1 MNEIAHVGIC
11 VQSIAKKVDLLS
23 ATVGVQHVSY
33 VEMPERGQR
42 SAYVTLS
49 GGDLLELME
58 PLGNDGT
65 VVSFLAKHGEGIHHL
80 SFSVESVDE
89 AAASF
94 EAAGCRIIGRGRGI
108 AFVHPKTAFGV
119 LYELVDNTYQ

>member
-1 MNEIAHVGIC
+1 MNKIAHIGIC
-11 VQSIAKKVDLLS
+11 VRSIAKKLELLT
-23 ATVGVQHVSY
+23 ATVGIKHVSY

-65 VVSFLAKHGEGIHHL
+65 VASFLAKHGEGIHHL
-80 SFSVESVDE
+80 SFHVDNAE
-89 AAASF
+89 ETAVSF
-94 EAAGCRIIGRGRGI
+94 ESAGCRIIGRGKGI

-119 LYELVDNTYQ
+119 LYELVDDTYQ